1 MPGAARST
9 AGKTGEY
16 HSAVFDIQPAKE
28 GVGYSDQ
35 QLIDLGTTVGIEG
48 ADLATYTKCVQDGTY
63 LAWSANSNQEFVT
76 AGVGGTPT
84 AYLNGVELNGSDLAD
99 IEGLTAEDRSRDREV
114 IGALATSIPSPDQSV
129 WHLGPLP
136 LRAYALCILVGIFVA
151 MWVGDRRWVARGG
164 NKGLVYDVAVWAV
177 PFGII
182 GGRLYH
188 VLTDWPTYFGSG
200 GSGLRGAIAIW
211 EGGLGI
217 WGAIALG
224 AVGAWIGCRR
234 HGVPLPPFTDA
245 LAVGVPLAQAIG
257 RLGNWFNQELFGK
270 PTDLPWGLEIDPVN
284 RPNGFEQFATFH
296 PTFLYEALWLVGVAG
311 LVAWADRRWTLGHG
325 RAFALYVAAYCV
337 GRLGM
342 EMLRIDPATQVGGIR
357 INVFT
362 SIVVG
367 AGGRRLLRGQC
378 PHASRTR
385 GPGGAPGHRRQVRRG
400 FPPRSEGTLGPGEVR
415 TFGASIPAV
424 QCPIVRFRVPH
435 S

>member
-1 MPGAARST
+1 M
-9 AGKTGEY
+9 
-16 HSAVFDIQPAKE
+16 
-28 GVGYSDQ
+28 
-35 QLIDLGTTVGIEG
+35 
-48 ADLATYTKCVQDGTY
+48 
-63 LAWSANSNQEFVT
+63 
-76 AGVGGTPT
+76 
-84 AYLNGVELNGSDLAD
+84 
-99 IEGLTAEDRSRDREV
+99 
-114 IGALATSIPSPDQSV
+114 IGALVASIPSPDQSV

-164 NKGLVYDVAVWAV
+164 NPGLVYDVAVWAV

-188 VLTDWPTYFGSG
+188 VLTDWPTYFGAG
-200 GSGLRGAIAIW
+200 GSGVRGAVAIW

-224 AVGAWIGCRR
+224 TVGAWIGCRR
-234 HGVPLPPFTDA
+234 HGVPLPPFADA

-270 PTDLPWGLEIDPVN
+270 PTDLPWGLEIDPVH
-284 RPNGFEQFATFH
+284 RPEGYEQFATFH

-311 LVAWADRRWTLGHG
+311 LVAWADRRWNLGHG

-342 EMLRIDPATQVGGIR
+342 ELLRIDPATQLGGIR

-362 SIVVG
+362 SVVVG
-367 AGGRRLLRGQC
+367 IGAVVYFVISARTRPGREAPDALRGIGAGQE
-378 PHASRTR
+378 PVPAS
-385 GPGGAPGHRRQVRRG
+385 
-400 FPPRSEGTLGPGEVR
+400 E
-415 TFGASIPAV
+415 
-424 QCPIVRFRVPH
+424 
-435 S
+435 